1 VPKILG
7 KYSWVL
13 LTQLWIIPSSDVV
26 QFAMVELVYE
36 KKKEV
41 AIIYTHPLLLEDLPD
56 LYEVYYF

>member
-1 VPKILG
+1 
-7 KYSWVL
+7 
-13 LTQLWIIPSSDVV
+13 
-26 QFAMVELVYE
+26 MVELVYE